1 MPERGRQGPTKL
13 RNRSEFLAVQR
24 GVKRRGRLFLLEVLE
39 RKDNGPARNGITV
52 TKKQGNAVERNRIRR
67 RIREAIRTR
76 AADDMADGNDYVVV
90 GRRGI
95 LDAPFQALTEE
106 LCRRIRGKG

>member
-24 GVKRRGRLFLLEVLE
+24 GMKRRGRLFLLEVLE
-39 RKDNGPARNGITV
+39 RGDRGPARRGITV
-52 TKKQGNAVERNRIRR
+52 TKKQGNAVERNRIKR

-76 AADDMADGNDYVVV
+76 AAGDMANGNDYVIVA
-90 GRRGI
+90 RRDI
-95 LDAPFQALTEE
+95 LNTPFHTLAKE
-106 LCRRIRGKG
+106 LSQRIRGKG